1 MKRVIVL
8 LFVLSFVIIFANS
21 CLSNDHFLR
30 ITHTENQN
38 WRADEIDL
46 TFSWGQSGWVNGSF
60 IYDGIEYPVAI
71 YSDIYGFSITAFIYQ
86 DASNLE
92 ESFDTIYFRVKKVID
107 NNTFILKV
115 DDTYR
120 KILDIPKTVTFRR
133 IVDDQ
138 TVSTD

>member
-21 CLSNDHFLR
+21 CLKDQFSR
-30 ITHTENQN
+30 IIHTENQN

-46 TFSWGQSGWVNGSF
+46 TFSWGQSELVNGSF

-71 YSDIYGFSITAFIYQ
+71 HSQVNGISVTAFIYQ
-86 DASNLE
+86 DASYLE
-92 ESFDTIYFRVKKVID
+92 ESFDAIYFIVEKVID
-107 NNTFILKV
+107 NNTFVLKV

-120 KILDIPKTVTFRR
+120 KILDIPETVTFRR